1 MSDRESKSNQARTFE
16 RIIFVKNI
24 KVSEKYVFLYLGG
37 KPKTKYG
44 TTDQASDDEG
54 RKLSSISAVMIDPA
68 GEGNPESI
76 SVTVPQHPGK
86 LAVGSRFFFQGLK
99 VSYYSLE
106 NGRSG
111 LSWKAAGF
119 KENTPLPSQGVKNVA

>member
-1 MSDRESKSNQARTFE
+1 MR
-16 RIIFVKNI
+16 NI
-24 KVSEKYVFLYLGG
+24 KVSEKYGFVFLGG

-44 TTDQASDDEG
+44 TTDQATDDHG
-54 RKLSSISAVMIDPA
+54 KTVFTISAIMMDPT
-68 GEGNPESI
+68 GEVDAVL
-76 SVTVPQHPGK
+76 VTVTVSQPPGK
-86 LAVGSRFFFQGLK
+86 LAIGSRFFFQGLQ